1 MSQSQQTCRL
11 FVQEIQNI
19 YSNGEY
25 IQVKVVTVKN
35 EHQECNFKKC
45 QHKGFVLFIY
55 NNDKYIPL
63 CPCHA
68 SLCSKKNYL
77 KVIIIEEN
85 VTPQEYYSQ
94 HPKWKCNLDFT
105 NYSGS
110 IQENR
115 NGNKGQFTRSSR
127 RLKPRNNAR
136 ETRNNVRDVTDDDET
151 SNNNDS
157 VISDDADAASNIVNS
172 NVDYNDDASTGEED
186 AAGDEIEGHTDVE
199 KHAGNR
205 AENAS
210 TKEGNTADGNEAVGG
225 GSGEEK
231 DGDKRGES
239 GGGKGGVGSED
250 KGDGSDNNSN
260 GKSSASVN
268 NDASNVTVSV
278 EVQHQGEVVYNA
290 SIQPNEN
297 VSAVRTLVKAI
308 VGSEVALCLDDKRT
322 HTNDTKSLSEIANDD
337 GDVFLVAFVVDW
349 EATRETRSM
358 SPTLDQLID
367 LLTFA
372 YNIRL
377 HDVGAFCKVLTK
389 VSAVIQEVIVGKK
402 QDGNNN
408 DIGEDENIAI
418 IKLIEVLELIVE
430 KRSGLNLLEQLVRD
444 LNAMLALHVSTCM
457 NESGTSNISINAH
470 NNVEGKDC
478 SVDEKKNGSK
488 TKKPRVS
495 AEDAAEDELYS
506 CPCCDRMLLYPFPK
520 VVIEVEG
527 VSNNWQ
533 NTIVRPCKDDF
544 LDTSDNGWKRHHK
557 GSYCH
562 PVKTNHITAWS
573 PSPEVGEDK
582 FLTEK
587 GLGQA
592 LAGTF
597 IAAFIQSYLH
607 PIDEVKTF
615 FSRFTKNI
623 LLKQDKLNSE
633 SVQNVF
639 FREFNKNF
647 TGATLKDKV
656 GSGLNAA
663 VTKKVPKEGKEGV
676 DSCALKAFLPKRSDI
691 FVILKSDALNAIK
704 YVMRALQGSPYPK
717 EFDFDNGYDSDNV
730 DSTEVGDKQQLVL
743 VDDRVTNVNSITNL
757 LMNILFYKSNERIL
771 KVCKNEMQGSPL
783 VDQIKKGAEAMKG
796 QVQEKAKMMAEL
808 IHFHF
813 VDVKKHVDVVTGMQK
828 NVQD

>member
-1 MSQSQQTCRL
+1 MSS
-11 FVQEIQNI
+11 FPD
-19 YSNGEY
+19 
-25 IQVKVVTVKN
+25 
-35 EHQECNFKKC
+35 
-45 QHKGFVLFIY
+45 
-55 NNDKYIPL
+55 NNNTPISSPL
-63 CPCHA
+63 RVSAHRSPR
-68 SLCSKKNYL
+68 K
-77 KVIIIEEN
+77 
-85 VTPQEYYSQ
+85 TPQSHVRPKKSQ
-94 HPKWKCNLDFT
+94 RVPIIDGINGDIDGINGDIMHRNADLR
-105 NYSGS
+105 
-110 IQENR
+110 Q
-115 NGNKGQFTRSSR
+115 NGNVDGDDIINLPPNVEEIFEVSRVDENIDKDDNVDKDVNVSSPETRAAVDDDDLISALLALGEVVHESTNSESTISVEGRDRSSI
-127 RLKPRNNAR
+127 
-136 ETRNNVRDVTDDDET
+136 ETHP
-151 SNNNDS
+151 SLPPLPPMQ
-157 VISDDADAASNIVNS
+157 
-172 NVDYNDDASTGEED
+172 
-186 AAGDEIEGHTDVE
+186 
-199 KHAGNR
+199 
-205 AENAS
+205 
-210 TKEGNTADGNEAVGG
+210 
-225 GSGEEK
+225 
-231 DGDKRGES
+231 
-239 GGGKGGVGSED
+239 
-250 KGDGSDNNSN
+250 GDGSDNNSN
-260 GKSSASVN
+260 EKRSASVN

-297 VSAVRTLVKAI
+297 VSAVRTLVKDI

-358 SPTLDQLID
+358 SPTLGQLID

-372 YNIRL
+372 YNIRS
-377 HDVGAFCKVLTK
+377 HDVGVFCKVLTK

-430 KRSGLNLLEQLVRD
+430 KRSGLNLLEQWVRD
-444 LNAMLALHVSTCM
+444 LNEMLALHVKNCM

-488 TKKPRVS
+488 AKKPRVS

-506 CPCCDRMLLYPFPK
+506 CPCCDLMLLYPFPK

-544 LDTSDNGWKRHHK
+544 LDTSNTGWKRHHK

-562 PVKTNHITAWS
+562 PAKTNHITAWS

-582 FLTEK
+582 FLTEN

-615 FSRFTKNI
+615 FRRFTKNI

-639 FREFNKNF
+639 FHEFNKNF
-647 TGATLKDKV
+647 TATTLKDKV

-663 VTKKVPKEGKEGV
+663 VTKKVPKEGV

-691 FVILKSDALNAIK
+691 FVILKSDACNAIK

-743 VDDRVTNVNSITNL
+743 VADRVTNVNSITNL
-757 LMNILFYKSNERIL
+757 LMNILFYQSNERIL
-771 KVCKNEMQGSPL
+771 KVCKKEMQGSPL
-783 VDQIKKGAEAMKG
+783 VDQIKVGAYAFEE
-796 QVQEKAKMMAEL
+796 QVKKKAKMMAEL
-808 IHFHF
+808 IHYHF
-813 VDVKKHVDVVTGMQK
+813 VDVKKHVRTGMQK
-828 NVQD
+828 NVVD